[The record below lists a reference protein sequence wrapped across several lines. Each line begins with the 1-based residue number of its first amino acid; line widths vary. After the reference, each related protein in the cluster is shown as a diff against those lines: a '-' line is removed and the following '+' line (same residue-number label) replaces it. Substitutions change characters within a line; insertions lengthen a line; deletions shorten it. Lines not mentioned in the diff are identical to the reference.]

1 MMAEFLR
8 IEDPGIR
15 SQRYSERGPRE
26 QESGHDYYSVMRL
39 LLALLLCLPVLA
51 QVPAPHIP
59 ANDARNTNIPNTDT
73 HFSPPVYKTLAQW
86 EARRAYLRK
95 QILSAAGL
103 LPLPVRN
110 DLHAQIF
117 GRIENR
123 DYSIEKVLIETLPGY
138 YLGGNLYRP
147 LKPAPAGG
155 FPAVVSPHGHWN
167 YGRLEHTTLASIPA
181 RAINL
186 ARQGYVVFAYD
197 QVGYNDTIQTPH
209 EFGGAREDLWGF
221 GPLGVQLWN
230 GIRAVDFVESLPEV
244 NREKIGATGA
254 SGGATQTF
262 LLAAVD
268 DRIKFS
274 APANMISAIMQGG
287 AMCENAPNLRVDT
300 FNVEIGA
307 MMAPRPML
315 MVSATG
321 DWTKNTPTEEFPAM
335 RAIYALYDKAANVE
349 TLHLDAPHNYNQQ
362 NREAMYRFFG
372 KHVLDETDAAKF
384 KEKSIRVEKL
394 QDMLALHNRTLP
406 ANALTLDG
414 LDAEWVRMAK
424 AQAAALAQDRN
435 ALREMLSYS
444 LLAEWPAE
452 VLSQV
457 EGERILLGRPGK
469 ADRVPGIWLKGKGQ
483 AALVVSPDGAA
494 AARKSPEVARLVAA
508 GRPVLMIDAF
518 QTGSAVAPRDRSGKF
533 FTAFNKTDDANRVQ
547 DILTALAWIK
557 TPNTELVGTG
567 KAGVWCLFAA
577 AVAGQPVQLKA
588 DLSGFNGTDRDFL
601 DRFSVP
607 GIQRAGGLQAARILA
622 GN

>member
-1 MMAEFLR
+1 MR
-8 IEDPGIR
+8 
-15 SQRYSERGPRE
+15 QRL
-26 QESGHDYYSVMRL
+26 MRL
-39 LLALLLCLPVLA
+39 HLAALFCLPLLA
-51 QVPAPHIP
+51 QVPAQ
-59 ANDARNTNIPNTDT
+59 DSRNTNIPNTDT
-73 HFSPPVYKTLAQW
+73 HFTPRVYQTLAQW

-103 LPLPVRN
+103 LPLPVKN

-209 EFGGAREDLWGF
+209 EFGGAKEDLWGF
-221 GPLGVQLWN
+221 GPLGVQFWN

-268 DRIKFS
+268 DRIHFS

-300 FNVEIGA
+300 FNVETGA

-321 DWTKNTPTEEFPAM
+321 DWTKNTPTEEFPAI
-335 RAIYALYDKAANVE
+335 REIYALYDKAANVE

-372 KHVLDETDAAKF
+372 KHVLGDAEASRF
-384 KEKSIRVEKL
+384 SEKQIRVEKL

-406 ANALTLDG
+406 SNALTLDG
-414 LDAEWVRMAK
+414 LYAEWVRMAK
-424 AQAAALAQDRN
+424 AQAAAQGRN

-444 LLAEWPAE
+444 LMAEWPAE
-452 VLSQV
+452 VLSQL
-457 EGERILLGRPGK
+457 EGVAILLSRPGK
-469 ADRVPGIWLKGKGQ
+469 ADRVPGIWLKGTGP

-494 AARKSPEVARLVAA
+494 AARKSPEVARLAAA

-533 FTAFNKTDDANRVQ
+533 FTTFNKTDDANRVQ
-547 DILTALAWIK
+547 DILTALAWVK
-557 TPNTELVGTG
+557 LETANAPETELVGLG
-567 KAGVWCLFAA
+567 RAGVWCLFAA
-577 AVAGQPVQLKA
+577 AVAPRPVQLKA
-588 DLSGFNGTDRDFL
+588 DLSGFNGTDGDFL
-601 DRFSVP
+601 DRFFVP